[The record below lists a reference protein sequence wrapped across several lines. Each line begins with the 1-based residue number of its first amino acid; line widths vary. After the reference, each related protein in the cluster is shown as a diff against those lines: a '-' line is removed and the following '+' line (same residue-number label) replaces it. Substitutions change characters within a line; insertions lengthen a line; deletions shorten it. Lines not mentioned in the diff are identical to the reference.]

1 MVDLLSMFRRRPVK
15 RGPHGFARS
24 REDITALGDTMGDM
38 LSNPVRDAPPI
49 ARGAARGAAAPLVL
63 GAAFAG
69 GRGAGFS
76 VRGNSKVVE
85 GAARASGGASRS
97 GLDSMS
103 PMLSP
108 SAVMSSRERAKP
120 LPRFTGRRR
129 NIPSKSIIP
138 ALTAFEGF
146 RMYRARRLI
155 RLPSMNERM
164 SLAHQSWVS

>member
-1 MVDLLSMFRRRPVK
+1 V
-15 RGPHGFARS
+15 G
-24 REDITALGDTMGDM
+24 
-38 LSNPVRDAPPI
+38 
-49 ARGAARGAAAPLVL
+49 
-63 GAAFAG
+63 
-69 GRGAGFS
+69 
-76 VRGNSKVVE
+76 E
-85 GAARASGGASRS
+85 GAARANGGASRS

-120 LPRFTGRRR
+120 LPRFAGRRR

-146 RMYRARRLI
+146 RMNRARRLI